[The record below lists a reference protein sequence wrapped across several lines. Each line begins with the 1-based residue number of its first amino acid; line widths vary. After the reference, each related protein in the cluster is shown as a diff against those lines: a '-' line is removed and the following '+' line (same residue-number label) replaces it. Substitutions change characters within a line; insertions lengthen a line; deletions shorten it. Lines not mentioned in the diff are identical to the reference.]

1 MITQILPK
9 MIQLINTGSTNIAN
23 ANLSIDPYATGTII
37 NDFQSVEEGTH
48 NIPAGKIRVDVYNE
62 GNGNITVNGDTV
74 NPGQHWQSKAF
85 SDPARQ
91 KIDYT
96 PAVVII
102 VPANGFASYSFDGPS
117 A

>member
-1 MITQILPK
+1 
-9 MIQLINTGSTNIAN
+9 MIQLINTSTVSLGDISVDVA
-23 ANLSIDPYATGTII
+23 PYNTGTII

-48 NIPAGKIRVDVYNE
+48 NIAAGKIRVDVYNE
-62 GNGNITVNGDTV
+62 GNGDITVNGDTV
-74 NPGQHWQSKAF
+74 APGQHWLSNAF

-96 PAVVII
+96 PAVEII
-102 VPANGFASYSFDGPS
+102 VPAGGFASYSWDGPS